1 MTTAPASDF
10 PQAYIEHAPP
20 LELREYVECFWTRG
34 PVTAPGTKHHILP
47 DGCIDVILAYDS
59 SAAGENPSAALA
71 VGTMTRP
78 LSVGASEAAAYV
90 GVRFWPG
97 RSLPFLG
104 VPASEITDLRV
115 ALRDLWAHRQP
126 RLINLHHGELG
137 DWRSHFERFLVGQLA
152 GARATD
158 RTVDA
163 AVAAILRAGGN
174 LSIAALA
181 PALGVT
187 RQHLARAFALHVGV
201 SPKMF
206 ARVARVR
213 RVLAKARV
221 ATLVDWTALALDSG
235 FYDQAHLSGE
245 VRELTGRTPTEWL
258 SSA

>member
-1 MTTAPASDF
+1 VTTGPIPAS
-10 PQAYIEHAPP
+10 YVEHAPP
-20 LELREYVECFWTRG
+20 AALREYVECFWTRG
-34 PVTAPGTKHHILP
+34 GVALPNAKHHVIP
-47 DGCIDVILAYDS
+47 DGCIDLVLTYDS
-59 SAAGENPSAALA
+59 AVAEEKPAAALA

-78 LSVGASEAAAYV
+78 LSVGPADAAAYV

-97 RSLPFLG
+97 RALPFLG

-115 ALRDLWAHRQP
+115 ALADLEP
-126 RLINLHHGELG
+126 RRAG
-137 DWRSHFERFLVGQLA
+137 SLA
-152 GARATD
+152 GIAHGALGEWRGALERLLMARLVNARPVD

-163 AVAAILRAGGN
+163 AVNAILRVGGN

-201 SPKMF
+201 APKTF

-221 ATLVDWTALALDSG
+221 ASRIDWTALALDAG

-245 VRELTGRTPTEWL
+245 VREITGRTPKDWAA
-258 SSA
+258 SA

>member
-1 MTTAPASDF
+1 VIAPILEG
-10 PQAYIEHAPP
+10 YVEHAPP
-20 LELREYVECFWTRG
+20 PALREYVECFWTRG
-34 PVTAPGTKHHILP
+34 GVPAPNATHHVIP
-47 DGCIDVILAYDS
+47 DGCIDLVLSYDS
-59 SAAGENPSAALA
+59 VGTQENPAIALA

-78 LSVGASEAAAYV
+78 LSIASREAAPAYV

-97 RSLPFLG
+97 RALPFLG
-104 VPASEITDLRV
+104 VPASEITDGRV
-115 ALRDLWAHRQP
+115 SIGDLWKRRSESLAILQQ
-126 RLINLHHGELG
+126 GELG
-137 DWRSHFERFLVGQLA
+137 AWRVVLDTLLMRRLER
-152 GARATD
+152 ARPVD

-163 AVAAILRAGGN
+163 AVAAILRSGGN
-174 LSIAALA
+174 LSIAPLA

-201 SPKMF
+201 SPKTF

-221 ATLVDWTALALDSG
+221 AATVDWTALALDAG

-258 SSA
+258 TAV